1 MSPRRDLLDDPNA
14 PKANSLVPA
23 ASAVVVDDAGRIL
36 LHKRTDNEYWSIPG
50 GAMTPGESIA
60 ETVVREVREETGIE
74 AQVEKILGVYSN
86 PRHVSVYDDGEVR
99 QQFSVCFLCRAA
111 GGEPRTSD
119 ESSEVR
125 FVDLA
130 ETEALSIHPS
140 IRLRI
145 QHYAESRPE
154 PYIG

>member
-14 PKANSLVPA
+14 PEANSLVPA
-23 ASAVVVDDAGRIL
+23 ASAVVVDDEGRIL
-36 LHKRTDNEYWSIPG
+36 LHRRTDNEYWSIPG
-50 GAMTPGESIA
+50 GAMKPGESIA
-60 ETVVREVREETGIE
+60 ETVVREVEEETG
-74 AQVEKILGVYSN
+74 VEVEVQRILGVYSN

-99 QQFSVCFLCRAA
+99 QQFSVCFLCRAV
-111 GGEPRTSD
+111 GGELRTSD

-125 FVDLA
+125 FVELG
-130 ETEALSIHPS
+130 ETEALEIHPS

-145 QHYAESRPE
+145 QHYAEGRPE

>member
-23 ASAVVVDDAGRIL
+23 ASAVVVDDEGRIL

-50 GAMTPGESIA
+50 GAMKPGESIA
-60 ETVVREVREETGIE
+60 ETVLREVEEETGIE
-74 AQVEKILGVYSN
+74 VEVQKILGVYSN

-99 QQFSVCFLCRAA
+99 QQFSVCFLCHAV
-111 GGEPRTSD
+111 GGDLRTSE

-125 FVDLA
+125 FVELG
-130 ETEALSIHPS
+130 ETEALEIHPS

-145 QHYAESRPE
+145 QHYAEDRPE

>member
-23 ASAVVVDDAGRIL
+23 ASAVVVDDEGRIL
-36 LHKRTDNEYWSIPG
+36 LHRRTDNEYWSIPG
-50 GAMTPGESIA
+50 GAMKPGESIA
-60 ETVVREVREETGIE
+60 ETAVREVEEETGVE
-74 AQVEKILGVYSN
+74 AEVQSILGVYSN

-99 QQFSVCFLCRAA
+99 QQFSVCFLCRAV
-111 GGEPRTSD
+111 GGELQTSK

-130 ETEALSIHPS
+130 EIEALSIHPS

-145 QHYAESRPE
+145 QHYVENRPE

>member
-14 PKANSLVPA
+14 PKANRVIPA
-23 ASAVVVDDAGRIL
+23 ASAIVLDDASRIL

-50 GAMTPGESIA
+50 GGMEPGESIA
-60 ETVVREVREETGIE
+60 ETIVREVREETGIE
-74 AQVEKILGVYSN
+74 ARVEKLLGVYSN

-99 QQFSVCFLCRAA
+99 QQFSVCFLCRAV
-111 GGEPRTSD
+111 GGELATSK

-125 FVDLA
+125 FFDLG
-130 ETEALSIHPS
+130 EIEGLSIHPS

-145 QHYAESRPE
+145 QHYAEDRSE
-154 PYIG
+154 PVIG

>member
-1 MSPRRDLLDDPNA
+1 MSPRRDRLDDPNA

-23 ASAVVVDDAGRIL
+23 ASAVVVDDEGRIL

-50 GAMTPGESIA
+50 GAMKPGESIA
-60 ETVVREVREETGIE
+60 ETVVREVEEETGIE
-74 AQVEKILGVYSN
+74 AEVHKILGVYSN

-99 QQFSVCFLCRAA
+99 QQFSICFLCRAA
-111 GGEPRTSD
+111 GGELATSD

-125 FVDLA
+125 FVELA
-130 ETEALSIHPS
+130 ETDALSIHPS

-145 QHYAESRPE
+145 QHYAENRDE
-154 PYIG
+154 PFIG

>member
-1 MSPRRDLLDDPNA
+1 LSDREVWRRPDARVPRLA
-14 PKANSLVPA
+14 
-23 ASAVVVDDAGRIL
+23 
-36 LHKRTDNEYWSIPG
+36 W
-50 GAMTPGESIA
+50 
-60 ETVVREVREETGIE
+60 VVREVREETGIE
-74 AQVEKILGVYSN
+74 AMVEKLVGVYSN

-111 GGEPRTSD
+111 GGESATSK

-125 FVDLA
+125 FFDLA

-145 QHYAESRPE
+145 QHYAENRDE
-154 PYIG
+154 PVIG

>member
-14 PKANSLVPA
+14 PNANSLVPA
-23 ASAVVVDDAGRIL
+23 ASAIVVDDAGRIL

-50 GAMTPGESIA
+50 GAMKPGESIA
-60 ETVVREVREETGIE
+60 ETVVREVQEETGIE
-74 AQVEKILGVYSN
+74 AEVQKILGVYSN

-99 QQFSVCFLCRAA
+99 QQFSICFLCRAV
-111 GGEPRTSD
+111 GGRLQTSN

-125 FVDLA
+125 FVELT
-130 ETEALSIHPS
+130 ETEAMSIHPS

-145 QHYAESRPE
+145 QHYAENRDE
-154 PYIG
+154 PFIG